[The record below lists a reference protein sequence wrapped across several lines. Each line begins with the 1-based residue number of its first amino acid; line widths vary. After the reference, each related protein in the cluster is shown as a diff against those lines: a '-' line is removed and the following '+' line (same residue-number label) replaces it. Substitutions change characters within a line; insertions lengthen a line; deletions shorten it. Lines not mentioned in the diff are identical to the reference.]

1 MIYNRHIPKDVCQK
15 ILDVWGKNAQIL
27 MVLEEMSELQKEILK
42 NINRGK
48 DNIKEIAEE
57 TADVFIMLEQLV
69 QSAPGEITLL
79 PALPSAWKSGRLQ
92 GVRAHD
98 GISVDLQWE
107 AGRVTHWRLHA
118 ATPTRVTLHFN
129 GSTQSVL
136 APCAG
141 DSVATLPPQASVC
154 KGQHVD

>member
-15 ILDVWGKNAQIL
+15 ALDVWGKNAQIL

-69 QSAPGEITLL
+69 HIYGIDKEVQKQAEYKVNCI
-79 PALPSAWKSGRLQ
+79 KERLK
-92 GVRAHD
+92 
-98 GISVDLQWE
+98 E
-107 AGRVTHWRLHA
+107 
-118 ATPTRVTLHFN
+118 
-129 GSTQSVL
+129 
-136 APCAG
+136 
-141 DSVATLPPQASVC
+141 
-154 KGQHVD
+154 K